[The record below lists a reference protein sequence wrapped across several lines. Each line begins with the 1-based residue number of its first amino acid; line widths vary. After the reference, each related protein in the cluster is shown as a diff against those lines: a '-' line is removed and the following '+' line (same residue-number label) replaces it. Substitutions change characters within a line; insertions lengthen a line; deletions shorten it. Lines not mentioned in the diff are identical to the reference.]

1 MKNILVVDDEETI
14 LITLVEWFASAHTGS
29 DFNGIKVNGK
39 YINIEMAVDE
49 ALNYRFKASLKY
61 PKLDI
66 DEESMDVRIKIL
78 ESSQLEMEATK
89 GSVTEGMA
97 EFVVNGYDVAVT
109 FTKD

>member
-1 MKNILVVDDEETI
+1 M
-14 LITLVEWFASAHTGS
+14 SS
-29 DFNGIKVNGK
+29 YGK
-39 YINIEMAVDE
+39 DKIIRIEGYLSSLSSTPPPKIEMAVDD
-49 ALNYRFKASLKY
+49 ALNYRFKANLKY

-89 GSVTEGMA
+89 GAESEGMA